1 MTKVM
6 TVSQARSNIY
16 KLMDETAQTH
26 EPIVITGK
34 RNNVVMISEE
44 DWKAIEETL
53 HLNSVAGMA
62 DSIQESMDAPDS
74 EFSEDIQW

>member
-16 KLMDETAQTH
+16 KLMDETSQTH
-26 EPIVITGK
+26 EPIMITGK

-44 DWKAIEETL
+44 DWNAIEETL
-53 HLNSVAGMA
+53 YLNSVSGMA
-62 DSIQESMDAPDS
+62 TSIKEAMDAPDS
-74 EFSEDIQW
+74 EFSEDIEW

>member
-16 KLMDETAQTH
+16 KIMDETSQTH
-26 EPIVITGK
+26 QPIMITGK

-44 DWKAIEETL
+44 DWNAIEETL
-53 HLNSVAGMA
+53 YLNSVTGMT
-62 DSIQESMDAPDS
+62 DSIKEAMDTPDS
-74 EFSEDIQW
+74 EFSEDIEW

>member
-16 KLMDETAQTH
+16 KIMDETAETH
-26 EPIVITGK
+26 QPIMITGK

-44 DWKAIEETL
+44 DWNAIEETL
-53 HLNSVAGMA
+53 YLNSIPGMA
-62 DSIQESMDAPDS
+62 DSIKDAMNAPNS
-74 EFSEDIQW
+74 EFSEEVEW